1 MRKGGA
7 AGRRAC
13 WLEEGSDQPGW
24 QEERRLVVRADT
36 RGSKLEE
43 PQITKLGETGISL
56 LPTRKLGGRP
66 TGAFHGNY
74 GRGSSV
80 PEG

>member
-1 MRKGGA
+1 MVA

-43 PQITKLGETGISL
+43 AQITKPGETGISL

-66 TGAFHGNY
+66 TGDFHGNY
-74 GRGSSV
+74 GKGSSV